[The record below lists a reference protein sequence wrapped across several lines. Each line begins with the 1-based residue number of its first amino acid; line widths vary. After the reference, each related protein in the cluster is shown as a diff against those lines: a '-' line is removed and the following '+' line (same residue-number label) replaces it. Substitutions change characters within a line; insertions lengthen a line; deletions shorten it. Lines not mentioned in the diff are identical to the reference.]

1 MIKIR
6 EHNYFFAEVAGEV
19 ISSDKLWVE
28 ILLKEDFH
36 GSNAMYLKGETLKV
50 RKRDIIQVIQ

>member
-1 MIKIR
+1 MLKIR
-6 EHNYFFAEVAGEV
+6 EHNNHFAEVAGEV
-19 ISSDKLWVE
+19 VSSDNIWAE

-36 GSNAMYLKGETLKV
+36 SSNAMYLKGETLKV